1 MTKQEDI
8 IEKMARLE
16 ENNKS
21 TNQRI
26 EELQKI
32 TKAFYDLASDVKVI
46 ANELV
51 SMKQDICSIKSDI
64 DEKNNE
70 PNKMLFNVKNSVLT
84 GVIMAIVSAI
94 MVLILK

>member
-1 MTKQEDI
+1 MT
-8 IEKMARLE
+8 IEKEDLKILYDTESRS
-16 ENNKS
+16 KS
-21 TNQRI
+21 NTKRI
-26 EELQKI
+26 DELSLV
-32 TKAFYDLASDVKVI
+32 TKAFYDLASDVKII

-51 SMKQDICSIKSDI
+51 SMKQDICGIKKDI
-64 DEKNNE
+64 NERNNE

>member
-8 IEKMARLE
+8 IEKLARLE

-32 TKAFYDLASDVKVI
+32 TKAFYDLASDVKII

-84 GVIMAIVSAI
+84 GVIMAIVSAV

>member
-8 IEKMARLE
+8 IEKLARLE

-51 SMKQDICSIKSDI
+51 SMKQDICGIKQDI
-64 DEKNNE
+64 DDKNKE
-70 PNKMLFNVKNSVLT
+70 PNKLIFNVKSAVLT

>member
-8 IEKMARLE
+8 IEKLARLE

-51 SMKQDICSIKSDI
+51 LMKQDICSIKSDI

>member
-16 ENNKS
+16 ECNKS

-32 TKAFYDLASDVKVI
+32 TTAFYNLASDVKVI

-51 SMKQDICSIKSDI
+51 SMKQDICSIKQDI

-70 PNKMLFNVKNSVLT
+70 PNILWFNAKSTVIT
-84 GVIMAIVSAI
+84 GVIMALVSAF

>member
-1 MTKQEDI
+1 MTKQEDM
-8 IEKMARLE
+8 IEKLVRLE
-16 ENNKS
+16 ECNKS

-51 SMKQDICSIKSDI
+51 SMKQDICSIKQDI

-84 GVIMAIVSAI
+84 GIIMAIVSAV

>member
-1 MTKQEDI
+1 MSKQEDI
-8 IEKMARLE
+8 IEKLARLE
-16 ENNKS
+16 ENNKA

-51 SMKQDICSIKSDI
+51 SMKQDICGIKKDI

-70 PNKMLFNVKNSVLT
+70 PNRLMFNVKNSVLT
-84 GVIMAIVSAI
+84 GVIMAIVSAV

>member
-8 IEKMARLE
+8 IEKLARLE

-32 TKAFYDLASDVKVI
+32 TKAFYDLASDVKII

-51 SMKQDICSIKSDI
+51 SMKQDIYGIKKDI
-64 DEKNNE
+64 DERNNE
-70 PNKMLFNVKNSVLT
+70 PNKMLFNVKNTVIT
-84 GVIMAIVSAI
+84 GIIMALVSAF